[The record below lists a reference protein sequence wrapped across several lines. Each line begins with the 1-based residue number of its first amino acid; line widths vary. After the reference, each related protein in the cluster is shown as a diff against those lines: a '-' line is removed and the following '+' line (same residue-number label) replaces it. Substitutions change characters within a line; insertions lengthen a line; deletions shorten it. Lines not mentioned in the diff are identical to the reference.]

1 MFRQNRKNSVQPI
14 PPMIFTQ
21 SRSLQNDNEAEETR
35 LKRTNVD
42 FSKKI
47 EFGRSQKI
55 EEETS
60 DKGSSASSS
69 SSLGREEE
77 SHRAK
82 EAPGL
87 GQGQNAKPETE
98 KQGSVPVIPKSS
110 NVGLSKI
117 PVKKVSPKPR
127 APQPP
132 VTPKKSSAENS
143 GVCTKSVDTPIQSKT
158 RISIQKPISS
168 SDPQLNSTRKIPNC
182 STRVVPRHVVES
194 VPITVNSHIPAGSQ
208 ISAFR
213 PALTSE
219 TGTQMDPSLT
229 PVDETK
235 DSKNEKEERQVS
247 REEWTTMALQSKE
260 STVSNSAKGKTAV
273 H

>member
-69 SSLGREEE
+69 SSLGWEEE
-77 SHRAK
+77 SHRAQ
-82 EAPGL
+82 EAPGP

-132 VTPKKSSAENS
+132 VTPNKTSAENS
-143 GVCTKSVDTPIQSKT
+143 GVSTKSVDSPIQSKT

-168 SDPQLNSTRKIPNC
+168 SDPQLNSTRKIPKS

-235 DSKNEKEERQVS
+235 DSKNEKED
-247 REEWTTMALQSKE
+247 WTTVALQSKE